1 MQQQQQLSRLMKK
14 ERKMPC
20 IGRSGPLQ
28 LKITSL
34 NCLCEN
40 LVEIYVDF
48 HIHQAYGLSCYRMA
62 IITSRRIE
70 AYT

>member
-1 MQQQQQLSRLMKK
+1 MKQQQQLWRLMKK
-14 ERKMPC
+14 ETKMSC
-20 IGRSGPLQ
+20 IGRSEPLQ

-40 LVEIYVDF
+40 LVEIYVDLY
-48 HIHQAYGLSCYRMA
+48 IHQAYGLSCHRMA